1 MLLFILHKDKIN
13 YSTSIYAVAIFSYDV
28 RMILYGLQKIYIYT
42 SGVFIAV
49 LFLFCTIAQILQ
61 RSMATFQLFVVVI
74 ACGEGFLNTKKTA
87 LHYKTKLKRG
97 LYLEINK
104 WEYMGITGLI

>member
-1 MLLFILHKDKIN
+1 MLIIQFVGLAILPTTIV
-13 YSTSIYAVAIFSYDV
+13 YAH
-28 RMILYGLQKIYIYT
+28 L
-42 SGVFIAV
+42 GVFIAV

-61 RSMATFQLFVVVI
+61 RSMATFQLFVVVL

-87 LHYKTKLKRG
+87 LHYKTKSKKDG